1 MNFIDIVLLVPI
13 IYAAW
18 KGFRHGLI
26 IEIFTLLALFV
37 GVYAGIHFSDM
48 TASFLRNSLNLT
60 SNYVPVIAF
69 TITFLAI
76 GAMVYF
82 LGKTIEKII
91 KVTQLSPINKLAGVF
106 FSVLKYVYILSTLL
120 VLIES
125 YDEKIGF
132 FPAKVKEK
140 SLLYHPVMQVSKISI
155 PGIKESSIF
164 IHNLMDTDTSKY
176 TLKEIRRAKFLADS
190 LGVNTNDSIKLR
202 EIYFTYEK

>member
-1 MNFIDIVLLVPI
+1 MNFIDIFLLIPI

-18 KGFRHGLI
+18 KGFKHGLI
-26 IEIFTLLALFV
+26 IEIFTLLALIV

-48 TASFLRNSLNLT
+48 TAGFLRNSLNLT

-69 TITFLAI
+69 TITFLGI

-91 KVTQLSPINKLAGVF
+91 KVTQLTPLNKLAGVF

-132 FPAKVKEK
+132 FPPKVKES
-140 SLLYHPVMQVSKISI
+140 SLLYNPVLQLSKMSI
-155 PGIKESSIF
+155 PGINESRIF
-164 IHNLMDTDTSKY
+164 IHNLMDTDTSTY
-176 TLKEIRRAKFLADS
+176 SLKEVRRAKFLADS
-190 LGVNTNDSIKLR
+190 LGINTNDSIKLR
-202 EIYFTYEK
+202 QIYFTYDK